1 MTAMSERVFRIHEE
15 AGLRAAF
22 LAAWNLAGGM
32 IGKAKHGLEIVVRPM
47 KDKRSVAQNRRYHAL
62 IRELAAIA
70 WLDGRQY
77 SKEAWH
83 EWAKQEFIGWEDLPN
98 GQRRGIST
106 TTLSIEDFG
115 NYMTQIEQWA
125 ASNGW
130 PLMMEHAA

>member
-1 MTAMSERVFRIHEE
+1 MSERIFRINEE

-62 IRELAAIA
+62 IRELSAIA

>member
-1 MTAMSERVFRIHEE
+1 MPERVFRINEE

-98 GQRRGIST
+98 GQCRGIST

-130 PLMMEHAA
+130 PLMMEQAA

>member
-1 MTAMSERVFRIHEE
+1 MAMSERIFRINEQ

-62 IRELAAIA
+62 IRELSAIA

>member
-1 MTAMSERVFRIHEE
+1 MSERIFRINEE

-47 KDKRSVAQNRRYHAL
+47 KEKRSVAQNRRYHAL
-62 IRELAAIA
+62 IRELSAIA

>member
-1 MTAMSERVFRIHEE
+1 MAERVFRINEE

>member
-1 MTAMSERVFRIHEE
+1 MAMSERIFRINEQ

-47 KDKRSVAQNRRYHAL
+47 KEKRSVAQNRRYHAL
-62 IRELAAIA
+62 IRELSAIA

>member
-1 MTAMSERVFRIHEE
+1 MSERIFRINEQ

-47 KDKRSVAQNRRYHAL
+47 KEKRSVAQNRRYHAL
-62 IRELAAIA
+62 IRELSAIA